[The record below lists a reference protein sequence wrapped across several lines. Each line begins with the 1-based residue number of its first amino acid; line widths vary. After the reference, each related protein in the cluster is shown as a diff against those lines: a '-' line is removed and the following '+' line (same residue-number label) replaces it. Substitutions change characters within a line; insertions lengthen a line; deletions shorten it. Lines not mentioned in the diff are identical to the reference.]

1 MINKNYWDNF
11 YKLGIAPK
19 VESDFARFVLDYIEK
34 NKFQDKKLVD
44 IACGNGRDTF
54 FFLNNGLSSI
64 GVDISTLPDSHEQIF
79 IQNDIVTFDYKEYE
93 LMYMRFI
100 VHALREEE
108 LDILIQQL
116 LKSQKPFILFIETRS
131 SKNIT
136 NEDRSETFFKSSI
149 GEEHF
154 RMLYSKEYLS
164 KKFSKY
170 FDIVFESE
178 DSGFSVYKGEDPICI
193 RFILRRNIVE

>member
-19 VESDFARFVLDYIEK
+19 AESDFARFVLDYIKK
-34 NKFQDKKLVD
+34 NKLQDKKLVD

-54 FFLNNGLSSI
+54 FFLDNEISSV
-64 GVDISTLPDSHEQIF
+64 GVDISTLPDSEEQIF
-79 IQNDIVTFDYKEYE
+79 IQKNIITFDYESYE

-108 LDILIQQL
+108 LDMLIQQL
-116 LKSQKPFILFIETRS
+116 LKKPKSFTLFIETRS

-136 NEDRSETFFKSSI
+136 DEDKSETFFKSSI

-154 RMLYSKEYLS
+154 RMLYSKAYLS
-164 KKFSKY
+164 EKFSKH
-170 FDIVFESE
+170 FDIVFEAE
-178 DSGFSVYKGEDPICI
+178 DFGFSIYKEENPICI
-193 RFILRRNIVE
+193 RFILKRKI